1 MNESSIDNSAAV
13 IEGIR
18 SWAAERRLPDGN
30 LERWLRFDAAG
41 RAALLD
47 LARELR
53 MRTGQMMTVIDL
65 LEEIALRGNLDAT
78 SILAADKVRAALA
91 AGGSAPARAVRFIS
105 TLRDIRFPKLA
116 QLREELE
123 SAIAA
128 LGLPS
133 QVVVRLP
140 ADLASD
146 ELVVEIHARN
156 PVEMERAVT
165 ALAGA
170 QDDLGRIIGRLGG
183 DDEV

>member
-1 MNESSIDNSAAV
+1 MNESPIDQPSAVMAA
-13 IEGIR
+13 IR
-18 SWAAERRLPDGN
+18 AWAAERRLPYGN

-47 LARELR
+47 LARELK

-65 LEEIALRGNLDAT
+65 LDEISLRGNIDAA
-78 SILAADKVRAALA
+78 SILAADDVRDALA
-91 AGGSAPARAVRFIS
+91 AGGSAPARAARLIRM
-105 TLRDIRFPKLA
+105 LRDIRFPRLA
-116 QLREELE
+116 QLREDLE
-123 SAIAA
+123 AAITA
-128 LGLPS
+128 LALPL

-156 PVEMERAVT
+156 PAEMARAAT
-165 ALAGA
+165 AIAGA
-170 QDDLGRIIGRLGG
+170 QDGLGRIIGRLGG